1 MSTAAAVMARSART
15 GILLVALASVLWGT
29 SSIAAK
35 TLMLHADAT
44 PLGVGFWRLALSV
57 PPLLVLGWLTLG
69 RGLFRLSRKA
79 VPLVA
84 VTGLAMAFY
93 QVFFYAA
100 VARAGVT
107 VTSLVALCG
116 APVVVA
122 VLSSV
127 LLREPPGART
137 LLALALAVGGTV
149 MLVGVPDGDA
159 GTQVLLG
166 ALLASGAAASY
177 ATVVIA
183 GRSMAGTVH
192 PYQTIIIGFGGGALC
207 LLPFAAA
214 AGIGVSDVALG
225 VPLLIYLGVVTT
237 GLSYVLFFTGMKTT
251 PATAASI
258 VTLLEALTATL
269 LAWLLFGERLGPLG
283 MVGGVLLVAAMLI
296 LTLRRRT
303 D

>member
-1 MSTAAAVMARSART
+1 MSTATAVMARSART

-57 PPLLVLGWLTLG
+57 RGWLTLG
-69 RGLFRLSRKA
+69 PGLFRLSRKA

-127 LLREPPGART
+127 LLREPPGLRT

-149 MLVGVPDGDA
+149 MLVGIPDGEA

-192 PYQTIIIGFGGGALC
+192 PYQTIIIGFGGGAVC
-207 LLPFAAA
+207 LLPFAAM
-214 AGIGVSDVALG
+214 AGIGVSDIAIG

-237 GLSYVLFFTGMKTT
+237 GLSYMKTT

-269 LAWLLFGERLGPLG
+269 LAWLIFGERLGPLG
-283 MVGGVLLVAAMLI
+283 MVGGVLLVAAMLL
-296 LTLRRRT
+296 LTLRRR
-303 D
+303 

>member
-1 MSTAAAVMARSART
+1 MSTAEAVMVRAART
-15 GILLVALASVLWGT
+15 GILMVAAASILWGT

-35 TLMLHADAT
+35 TLMQHADAT

-57 PPLLVLGWLTLG
+57 PPLLVLGWMTLG
-69 RGLFRLSRKA
+69 RRLFRLSRRSL
-79 VPLVA
+79 PLVA
-84 VTGLAMAFY
+84 LTGLAMALY

-100 VARAGVT
+100 VVRAGVT

-137 LLALALAVGGTV
+137 LLALALAVAGTIL
-149 MLVGVPDGDA
+149 LVGIPEGEA
-159 GTQVLLG
+159 GNQVLLG

-177 ATVVIA
+177 ATVVVA
-183 GRSMAGTVH
+183 GRSLADDCH

-207 LLPFAAA
+207 LLPFAAG
-214 AGIGVSDVALG
+214 AGIWVSDMTIG
-225 VPLLIYLGVVTT
+225 VPLLLYLGVVTT

-269 LAWLLFGERLGPLG
+269 LAWIIFGERLGPLG
-283 MVGGVLLVAAMLI
+283 VVGGALLVAGMLV
-296 LTLRRRT
+296 LTLRRR